1 MHRTLYMSIYSLGYC
16 HMQMSV
22 LNTVVYKSWYMEIHT
37 YAVMKALSDYTHAS
51 KSVYLVNGECTK
63 NEPNP
68 PAVI

>member
-1 MHRTLYMSIYSLGYC
+1 
-16 HMQMSV
+16 MQMSV
-22 LNTVVYKSWYMEIHT
+22 LNTVVYKSWYMGIHT
-37 YAVMKALSDYTHAS
+37 YAVMKALSDCTHAS